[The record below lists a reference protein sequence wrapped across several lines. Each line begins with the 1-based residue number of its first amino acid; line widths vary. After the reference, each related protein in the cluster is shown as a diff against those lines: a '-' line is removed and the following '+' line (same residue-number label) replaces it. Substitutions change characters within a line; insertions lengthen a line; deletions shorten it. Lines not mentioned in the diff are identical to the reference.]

1 MYFLGRNENGFSWKK
16 FTVDTSPLPDIMLP
30 NMKAEQGPLVFDAR
44 SEKTLP
50 DYLDRGA
57 NGQLWI
63 KDTFVAAGERLGAY
77 DYVFNFGTSESLLRG
92 LVPEKQRLT
101 ENSEGLIVLGFEDQT
116 IRQAM
121 NRISVIANEPD
132 KDPDSPADND
142 RETRYRGELAY
153 VYDAMAREAL
163 GWAGDDVLV
172 LTPKMGGVFVQ
183 EVFEK
188 AGFAPEDFFDYRMSR
203 VLRNDGGLM
212 LGATIDEKN
221 PDITKFRKFV
231 IADDCLASRI
241 STLATIMLIKK
252 KYEEAKLDFSE
263 VEILITVSTA
273 SQRGAESLLSQETKD
288 ELGFGSIKIV
298 TGTLVYQMND
308 HFYLQNP
315 DDTLAVGDMGKLT
328 TLTPA

>member
-1 MYFLGRNENGFSWKK
+1 
-16 FTVDTSPLPDIMLP
+16 MLP
-30 NMKAEQGPLVFDAR
+30 NMKAGQGPLVFDAH
-44 SEKTLP
+44 SEKALP
-50 DYLDRGA
+50 DYLDRDA

-63 KDTFVAAGERLGAY
+63 KDTFVDTGARLGAY

-101 ENSEGLIVLGFEDQT
+101 ENIDGLTVLGFKDLT
-116 IRQAM
+116 IKQAM
-121 NRISVIANEPD
+121 NRISVLANEPD
-132 KDPDSPADND
+132 EDPDNPSDD
-142 RETRYRGELAY
+142 KKKQYRDELEH
-153 VYDAMAREAL
+153 VYDAMAKEAL
-163 GWAGDDVLV
+163 GWAGDDDVLV

-188 AGFAPEDFFDYRMSR
+188 AGFPPENFFDYRMSR
-203 VLRNDGGLM
+203 VQRNDGGLM
-212 LGATIDEKN
+212 LGSTIAEKN
-221 PDITKFRKFV
+221 PDITKFKKFV

-263 VEILITVSTA
+263 VEILITVSAA

-315 DDTLAVGDMGKLT
+315 DGTLAVGDMGKLT
-328 TLTPA
+328 TLNAA